1 MTTPSQP
8 SYWKDHIPSGPH
20 QEPRALD
27 GDMLALHIT
36 LRGRQI
42 SYAIPESMQDL
53 LMRPGILDA
62 AKDPGWTGWVG
73 DFMEGNEVTRVV
85 PLPATYAPVDRGA
98 LFIDYDAKSVM
109 SLHDSYCS
117 TEVGLVLWKER
128 SRQSTAPYE
137 RWVACMLE
145 ANLLPV
151 AVWLKTGKQTPVGP
165 LPADTRWRM
174 RALEQQVR
182 EKEGLAPVDSDSL
195 ETMVRFPLVKK
206 GWSFHDVAFHP
217 EQALPA
223 VQEMVKQWPMEA
235 LAQWQAWAMDP
246 DRIIDSPT
254 LLSPLFRG
262 TVLDRELPAPSVG
275 RKAGPRF

>member
-1 MTTPSQP
+1 MTNLSQP
-8 SYWKDHIPSGPH
+8 SYWKDQIPFGPY
-20 QEPRALD
+20 QEPKALD
-27 GDMLALHIT
+27 GDMMALHIT
-36 LRGRQI
+36 LRGRLI

-62 AKDPGWTGWVG
+62 AQDAAWTGWIG
-73 DFMEGNEVTRVV
+73 DFVEGGEVTRVM
-85 PLPATYAPVDRGA
+85 PLPASYAPVDRGA
-98 LFIDYDAKSVM
+98 LFIDYDAKSVI
-109 SLHDSYCS
+109 SFHDGVCS
-117 TEVGLVLWKER
+117 TEVGLVRWKIR

-145 ANLLPV
+145 ANMLPV
-151 AVWLKTGKQTPVGP
+151 AVWLKTGKQTPVDP

-174 RALEQQVR
+174 RALEDQVR
-182 EKEGLAPVDSDSL
+182 KKEELVPVGSDNV
-195 ETMVRFPLVKK
+195 ETLVNFPLVKK

-223 VQEMVKQWPMEA
+223 VQESVKQWPVEA

-254 LLSPLFRG
+254 LLAPLFRG
-262 TVLDRELPAPSVG
+262 ALLDRELPAPSVG